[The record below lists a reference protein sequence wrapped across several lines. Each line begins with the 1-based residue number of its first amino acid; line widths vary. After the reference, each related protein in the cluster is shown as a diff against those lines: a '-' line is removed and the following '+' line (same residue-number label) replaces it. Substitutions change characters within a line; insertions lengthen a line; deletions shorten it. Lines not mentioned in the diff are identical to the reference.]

1 MPQTRRA
8 SRDAA
13 LVELQRLHAAI
24 LASRARRGVAADGG
38 PATGTASPE
47 TVAARE
53 LTRRLQ
59 EDAPADD
66 AIGPVSRSRRGWWL
80 AVAAAVIAAG
90 TWAALTVAQRR
101 EVMTEASRSSPGAGP
116 SAVPPRESAPSA
128 APVPSPAAAAK
139 PIRVTLATIRP
150 VWLRV
155 TADGVRA
162 VEREVPAGET
172 LSFEGDRAIIVRS
185 GDAGGVQ
192 ATLNGVERG
201 PLGRNGWPLTVSITP
216 EGIEPL
222 TPTRPERR
230 DGDVPATNPPSA

>member
-1 MPQTRRA
+1 VPQTRRA

-59 EDAPADD
+59 EDAPSDD
-66 AIGPVSRSRRGWWL
+66 AIEPVSRSRRGWWL

-90 TWAALTVAQRR
+90 AWTAFTFTQRR
-101 EVMTEASRSSPGAGP
+101 ELVTEASRSSPGAAP
-116 SAVPPRESAPSA
+116 SAVPPRESAPRAA
-128 APVPSPAAAAK
+128 APVSAPGAAPAPSAAAAAK

-155 TADGVRA
+155 TVDGARA

-172 LSFEGDRAIIVRS
+172 LSFEGDRAIVVRS

-192 ATLNGVERG
+192 ASLNGVERG

-216 EGIEPL
+216 EGIKAL
-222 TPTRPERR
+222 TPTRPEF
-230 DGDVPATNPPSA
+230 

>member
-1 MPQTRRA
+1 VPQTRRE

-24 LASRARRGVAADGG
+24 LASRARRGVGPDGR
-38 PATGTASPE
+38 PATQTASPE
-47 TVAARE
+47 AVATRE

-66 AIGPVSRSRRGWWL
+66 ALEPVSRSRRGWWL

-101 EVMTEASRSSPGAGP
+101 EVTTEASRSSPGVAP
-116 SAVPPRESAPSA
+116 SAVPPRESASSAAAPGAAPSPAPAPSA
-128 APVPSPAAAAK
+128 AIPAK
-139 PIRVTLATIRP
+139 PIRVALVTIRP

-155 TADGVRA
+155 TADGIRA

-172 LSFEGDRAIIVRS
+172 LSFEGDRAIVVRS

-216 EGIEPL
+216 EGIKAL
-222 TPTRPERR
+222 TPTRPEF
-230 DGDVPATNPPSA
+230 